1 LAIDP
6 FMRGPMGLNRQIS
19 SAAIHTNIGSH
30 VDRRQRY
37 DARARRRDGDW
48 SVLGVPT
55 ALLWLEEEDVLEQEL
70 EWPLGI

>member
-1 LAIDP
+1 
-6 FMRGPMGLNRQIS
+6 MRGPMGLNRQIS
-19 SAAIHTNIGSH
+19 SEAVRTNIGSH
-30 VDRRQRY
+30 AGRRQRY

-48 SVLGVPT
+48 SILGVPT

>member
-1 LAIDP
+1 MAIDP
-6 FMRGPMGLNRQIS
+6 FLRAPGGLYRQIS
-19 SAAIHTNIGSH
+19 SEVVRTNLGSH
-30 VDRRQRY
+30 AGRRQRY

-70 EWPLGI
+70 EWPLGM